1 MQASTDCSG
10 WWPAFSLRPMELSY
24 KLIRKLTDLEFAI
37 QDWKLRMIDIEE
49 LRKKL
54 LDAYK
59 ALEEEIYPEGLQKKV
74 EEIKEK

>member
-24 KLIRKLTDLEFAI
+24 
-37 QDWKLRMIDIEE
+37 MIDIEE